1 MSHEVLTEVSPGA
14 GTTGERKRKASAI
27 LLPALLI
34 IVGVAVLVYPV
45 VSTQWNNYRQTE
57 VAKRYSEVIQEQ
69 APEKLSEQVE
79 RARQYNSEHIDG
91 PILDPWLS
99 RVSKDNLA
107 YQEYLGQLNTDYA
120 MSQIVIP
127 KAEVN
132 LPIYHGSDDRT
143 LQKGVGH
150 LFGSALPVGGE
161 GTHAVLTGH
170 TGLTNAT
177 LFDNLTKLKEGDA
190 FYLNTFGERMKYQV
204 DQIKV
209 VLPEETDDLRAVPGR
224 DLVTLV
230 TCTPYGINSHRL
242 LVRGTR
248 VPLDPVEEREAFKE
262 TGGIV
267 WQWWMIA
274 ALTAAALALL
284 LLLLWLWRALFGA
297 GRRNEPRG
305 RHSMSGNDDKDR
317 WTL

>member
-1 MSHEVLTEVSPGA
+1 MAQEVLTEVSAGENSADKPG
-14 GTTGERKRKASAI
+14 RKLSAI
-27 LLPALLI
+27 LLPILLVI
-34 IVGVAVLVYPV
+34 AGVAILIYPV
-45 VSTQWNNYRQTE
+45 VSTQWNNYRQAD
-57 VAKRYSEVIQEQ
+57 VARRYSEVIQEQ
-69 APEKLSEQVE
+69 SPEKLSEQVE
-79 RARQYNSEHIDG
+79 RARQYNNEHING
-91 PILDPWLS
+91 PILDPWLA
-99 RVSKDNLA
+99 RVSEDNAA
-107 YQEYLGQLNTDYA
+107 YQEYLDQLNTDFA
-120 MSQIVIP
+120 MAQIVVP
-127 KAEVN
+127 KAEIN
-132 LPIYHGSDDRT
+132 LPVYHGSDDRT
-143 LQKGVGH
+143 LEKGVGH

-177 LFDNLTKLKEGDA
+177 LFDNLTRLKEGDA

-209 VLPEETDDLRAVPGR
+209 VLPEEVDDLRAVPGR

-248 VPLDPVEEREAFKE
+248 VPLDPAEEHEAFRE

-274 ALTAAALALL
+274 AIAAAALALIFL
-284 LLLLWLWRALFGA
+284 FVWLWRALFGSRA
-297 GRRNEPRG
+297 TTRG
-305 RHSMSGNDDKDR
+305 RHAASRNDDKEPVKQ
-317 WTL
+317 